1 LRRSTHIFPF
11 LKAVFL
17 GGLFL
22 LLSACNDARGKVMA
36 EVDGEKL
43 YMDDLIQYMQ
53 LERLSP
59 DNPREVEFFVERW
72 IQQEM
77 IRSEM
82 QRNHPEIYRKNN
94 WSSRETLYQLNLFEL
109 ENIYINEK
117 LDTIVTDQEIMH
129 YYRQNKDNY
138 LDKSFIVKALYIK
151 IPDSIP
157 ATKSIEK
164 HFLLKKDKDRDEILR
179 IGNLYATNFY
189 FEEEKWIFFEDLA
202 RELPIPEGTKER
214 LIVSK
219 GNGIFTENENVYF
232 INILDYRIKSTTAP
246 LAFEIE
252 NIKRNILKRRSN
264 ALRKEIHEIIINEIE
279 PEHNV
284 IRNH

>member
-1 LRRSTHIFPF
+1 
-11 LKAVFL
+11 
-17 GGLFL
+17 
-22 LLSACNDARGKVMA
+22 MA
-36 EVDGEKL
+36 EVNEEKL
-43 YMDDLIQYMQ
+43 YMDDLLHYMK

-59 DNPREVEFFVERW
+59 DNPKELERFVERW

-82 QRNHPEIYRKNN
+82 HRNHPEIYRKNN

-117 LDTIVTDQEIMH
+117 LDTLVTQEEIMR

-157 ATKSIEK
+157 ATKTIEK

-264 ALRKEIHEIIINEIE
+264 TLRKEIHEIIINEIE

-284 IRNH
+284 IRNY